1 MTKILL
7 KKSSALDDKGT
18 GPKLPTS
25 GQLDHGEIAINFLS
39 GHETISLKNSDDKIV
54 PIKINGD
61 GKILTETDVVDLE
74 PDTLTDDYKV
84 KPVSAY
90 RSFTG
95 LNALANRI
103 YGEKGLNSQVV
114 TNSGAIATNSTN
126 IAANTKS
133 ISGLSTGLDKVSKEV
148 FGEGT
153 TEKPGLITKVT
164 TNTNKIATNTQTIK
178 NLNNELDTIKNQ
190 LKGIETQTTS
200 IISKEDDIITNAQ

>member
-7 KKSSALDDKGT
+7 KKSRVLDDKGT

-25 GQLDHGEIAINFLS
+25 DQLDYGEIAINFLS

-61 GKILTETDVVDLE
+61 GKILTTADVVDLE
-74 PDTLTDDYKV
+74 PDTLTDDYRV
-84 KPVSAY
+84 KTVSAY

-103 YGEKGLNSQVV
+103 YGDKGLNSQVV
-114 TNSGAIATNSTN
+114 SNSGAIATNSTN